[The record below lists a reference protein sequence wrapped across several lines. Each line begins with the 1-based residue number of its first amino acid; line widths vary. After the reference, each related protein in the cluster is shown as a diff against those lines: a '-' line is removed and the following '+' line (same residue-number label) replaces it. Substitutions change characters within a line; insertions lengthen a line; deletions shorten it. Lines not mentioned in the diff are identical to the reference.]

1 MTLFPPPT
9 FDFLPRVAS
18 LWKIFDLFP
27 QKAIKQYIIRLNSG
41 KLCCSNQISPFG
53 TVQSVKFSKKN
64 FSRGHATLL
73 ATFWLVSWSVGW
85 SISPSVGLSV
95 RGLVRH
101 KVTFRGFPL
110 LPTCLRLMLP
120 CIWPCSQDVWALG
133 CLLFLLCF
141 RSHPYEDSAKLRI
154 INAKYSIPANDSRYR
169 IFHELI
175 HRMFRVGKKLL
186 PYRPRS
192 SFLSFSLPDEN

>member
-1 MTLFPPPT
+1 MSSFFPICSIIFLVADTRLYKPLF
-9 FDFLPRVAS
+9 
-18 LWKIFDLFP
+18 
-27 QKAIKQYIIRLNSG
+27 
-41 KLCCSNQISPFG
+41 
-53 TVQSVKFSKKN
+53 
-64 FSRGHATLL
+64 
-73 ATFWLVSWSVGW
+73 
-85 SISPSVGLSV
+85 GLSV
-95 RGLVRH
+95 RPSVRY
-101 KVTFRGFPL
+101 KVTFGGFPL
-110 LPTCLRLMLP
+110 LPTCPRLMLP

-186 PYRPRS
+186 PYPPRS
-192 SFLSFSLPDEN
+192 SFFHFHYLNTAI